1 MYNQGHTL
9 YLDSPGR
16 AMANVLVDAMRDVER
31 SGEIPKPELQKK
43 IQRVSELIPRF
54 QEVLL
59 RSVWLEDTPREK
71 EDLLVLGV

>member
-1 MYNQGHTL
+1 
-9 YLDSPGR
+9 
-16 AMANVLVDAMRDVER
+16 MANVLVDAMRDVER